1 MRAKLLLFI
10 SCIVGITLASIDLFE
25 AKPPLSLQSNSVAR
39 VNGVDISSDQ
49 YRSVIKGLSDA
60 RGKPVSQEQAIYIL
74 DELIDEELMIQRG
87 YEIGLLQLNSLL
99 RNNMKNALLESII
112 AENAELEPD
121 DETLRKFY
129 EENKDYF
136 TGNKRVRITY
146 MSFMDEDKAKQ
157 AFNAIEAKESF
168 ESVKNAFADKGILE
182 IPDSL
187 LSLKDLR
194 KYLGPSLSEKIFSQA
209 TTITPILFYHQD
221 RWHIANILEIQN
233 QLTPEFTDIKN
244 LVIKEYQRKENEKAI
259 KNYISWLRKN
269 AKIQSINP
277 DTLNK
282 IYIQK
287 KYPE

>member
-1 MRAKLLLFI
+1 M
-10 SCIVGITLASIDLFE
+10 GITLASIDLFE

-112 AENAELEPD
+112 AENAEFEPD